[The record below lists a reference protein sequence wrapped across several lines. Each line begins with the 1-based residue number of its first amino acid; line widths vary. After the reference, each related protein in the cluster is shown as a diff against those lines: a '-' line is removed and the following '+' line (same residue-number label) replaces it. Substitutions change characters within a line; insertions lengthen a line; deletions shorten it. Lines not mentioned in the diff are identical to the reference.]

1 MCKQKA
7 LLKVVTLVTG
17 KLHVCVEY
25 LITCYRHCWYWCPL

>member
-1 MCKQKA
+1 MYKQKA

-25 LITCYRHCWYWCPL
+25 LITC